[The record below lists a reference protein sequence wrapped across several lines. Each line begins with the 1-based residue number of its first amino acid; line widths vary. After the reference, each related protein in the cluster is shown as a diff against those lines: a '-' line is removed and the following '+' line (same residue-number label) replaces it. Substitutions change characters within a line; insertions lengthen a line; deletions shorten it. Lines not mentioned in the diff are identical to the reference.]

1 MSLFSYACALI
12 VCLSSI
18 ENIYSFIII
27 NRPCIFQLNSL
38 VFVILIL
45 ILQKPLIIVIIIIF
59 QAESKRGKSI
69 VDKVLQLD
77 KVLKNSNIIKNNEEK
92 FQFEEDTDEFIVN
105 GLSED
110 PDSNPFLEWLKK
122 LYNSIFF
129 FGLDEPNRWTKD
141 MTKIKSKKKI
151 RGKKSPFFTAP
162 EQFSQQLIKET
173 SVNNDATT
181 DIIDDEG
188 DDDDDGYKSDLKT
201 RASLL
206 ESLEEELNIIEAS
219 KLVGNSDYLN
229 SKEYYD
235 KSRLRAEIIKQIKN
249 H

>member
-1 MSLFSYACALI
+1 
-12 VCLSSI
+12 
-18 ENIYSFIII
+18 
-27 NRPCIFQLNSL
+27 
-38 VFVILIL
+38 
-45 ILQKPLIIVIIIIF
+45 
-59 QAESKRGKSI
+59 
-69 VDKVLQLD
+69 
-77 KVLKNSNIIKNNEEK
+77 
-92 FQFEEDTDEFIVN
+92 
-105 GLSED
+105 
-110 PDSNPFLEWLKK
+110 
-122 LYNSIFF
+122 
-129 FGLDEPNRWTKD
+129 

-188 DDDDDGYKSDLKT
+188 DDDDDDGYKSDLKT

-206 ESLEEELNIIEAS
+206 ESLEEELNIIDVTIEAS

-235 KSRLRAEIIKQIKN
+235 KSRLRAKIIKQIKN
-249 H
+249 LKNEINDF